1 VVAAVGT
8 AGVVAVTLGGAL
20 VLGLR
25 GQPGGAEGPGVQA
38 STAIVPSPSPSEP
51 VQRAWLGIEGY
62 DQRAAVQG
70 AAPTPPPTEL
80 APTEG
85 EDSGLDGSDVTVP
98 TETPVDGP
106 PVAGSGEGGSAPD
119 PGTTATSADVP
130 EAGVVVAAVD
140 PDGPAAA
147 ALQPGDIVLE
157 VDGEPV
163 EDMATL
169 LAALRDYRPGDQVE
183 ITYETNGSGQPGTT
197 MTALVTLAERPAHMG
212 S

>member
-1 VVAAVGT
+1 MVAAVGT

-25 GQPGGAEGPGVQA
+25 GQPGGVEGPGVQA
-38 STAIVPSPSPSEP
+38 STAIVPSPSDP
-51 VQRAWLGIEGY
+51 VRRAWLGIEGY

-70 AAPTPPPTEL
+70 AAPTTPPTEL

-85 EDSGLDGSDVTVP
+85 EDGGLDGSDVTVP

-197 MTALVTLAERPAHMG
+197 TTALVTLAERPAHMG